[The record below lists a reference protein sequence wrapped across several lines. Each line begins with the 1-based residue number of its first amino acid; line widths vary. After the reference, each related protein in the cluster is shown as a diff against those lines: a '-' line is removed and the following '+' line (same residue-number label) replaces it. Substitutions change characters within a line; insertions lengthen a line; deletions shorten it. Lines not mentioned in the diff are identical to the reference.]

1 MRRALALIA
10 SSALL
15 AAACSAPPASRPD
28 TRTADIA
35 LAPDLTVVK
44 AKVPRNATLS
54 TLLRAQNLPGPTVAG
69 VIQSARQV
77 FDPRDLKPDH
87 DYQIARA
94 LDGQLRDFEY
104 QIDNDRILRVGYHPG
119 DGDNA
124 AFNATIVSLPKQQV
138 QAVAAGAIDAD
149 TPSLFEAV
157 DAAGE
162 STGLAMELADVFGGV
177 IDFNVDLQ
185 RGDTF
190 KVAFDKDVRDGKLLD
205 YGPIEAAEFDNDG
218 RHLVAIRFAPKGGTP
233 GYCDENGRSLKRFF
247 LKSPLKFEPHPDHV
261 GLLASAGSTRSASAI
276 ARISASTTARRSAR
290 RWWPSPTA
298 SSCSAGSTA
307 AVGDAWSTC
316 GTRQRLRDRLPA
328 PVGDRRRGPRRG
340 AREQGEVIGQGRQ
353 TGLATGPHLDFRVRK
368 NGRFD
373 EPGGRASQPAARRPD
388 QGLRPPGVRRRAR
401 PRAAAADRHLPEAV
415 HDRGDRDVR
424 ARRPPGHR
432 GQQ

>member
-233 GYCDENGRSLKRFF
+233 GYYDENGRSLKRFF
-247 LKSPLKFEPHPDHV
+247 LKSPLKFEPHPRITSRFSRHRFHPILHRYRAHLGVDYHAPMGSPV
-261 GLLASAGSTRSASAI
+261 VAVAAGVVLSAGWDGGGGRMVHLRHSNGYETYYLHLS
-276 ARISASTTARRSAR
+276 RITK
-290 RWWPSPTA
+290 
-298 SSCSAGSTA
+298 G
-307 AVGDAWSTC
+307 
-316 GTRQRLRDRLPA
+316 L
-328 PVGDRRRGPRRG
+328 RRGVRVS
-340 AREQGEVIGQGRQ
+340 QGEVIGRSGES
-353 TGLATGPHLDFRVRK
+353 GLATGPHLDFRVRK
-368 NGRFD
+368 NGRF
-373 EPGGRASQPAARRPD
+373 ENPVAVFRS
-388 QGLRPPGVRRRAR
+388 LPPGDPIKASDRQAFDAVRDHALQQLTGTSPR
-401 PRAAAADRHLPEAV
+401 PSTTVATATSAGAAASGAS
-415 HDRGDRDVR
+415 
-424 ARRPPGHR
+424 